1 MLWTTDLLLSIYCP
15 IMQCLQYRLSRW
27 HLLNHDCPVRGKRIK
42 EDSVLFSVISHIIRW
57 KSNITNQSVRMLVC
71 GFWWKSEWFYNT
83 FTTWTMEYG
92 RMYHHVNFAEL
103 HQAGG
108 RSIITRT
115 HFHKVTLL
123 TFLCQSHA
131 FACLRFWMFSIT
143 RWMLTLLIMRTK
155 TDVFLQLVLLGLCT
169 NIHYI
174 ERLKP
179 CFNTKLLFGWCST
192 SVIP

>member
-123 TFLCQSHA
+123 FLMSVT
-131 FACLRFWMFSIT
+131 CLCLLKVLNVFNNSMNVDFVDNENKNRCFSPAG
-143 RWMLTLLIMRTK
+143 
-155 TDVFLQLVLLGLCT
+155 LVRAVYKHSLHWEI
-169 NIHYI
+169 N
-174 ERLKP
+174 
-179 CFNTKLLFGWCST
+179 
-192 SVIP
+192 